1 MKNILVAIS
10 LPQDAKQLFD
20 QAVKIAKST
29 GGKLWIV
36 HVSKADPE
44 DLLLREAGPQYL
56 YRKRA
61 EDREKAKKF
70 VEQEAKEITKNHD
83 IPAEGLLIQGSIT
96 KTIKDIVNKYNID
109 LIVAGHRKKDFL
121 YDLFAANRKKD
132 LVDELKIPLLSVPL
146 QP

>member
-10 LPQDAKQLFD
+10 LSQDAKQLFD

-56 YRKRA
+56 YEKRA

-83 IPAEGLLIQGSIT
+83 VPAEGLLIQGSIT
-96 KTIKDIVNKYNID
+96 KTIKNMVNKYNIN
-109 LIVAGHRKKDFL
+109 LVVAGQRKKKF
-121 YDLFAANRKKD
+121 F
-132 LVDELKIPLLSVPL
+132 I
-146 QP
+146 